1 MISITNII
9 QIVKDKLYCVK
20 YKGAKLMYAKDVMK
34 KQVISVKNEQLLKD
48 ALDILMKYQISG
60 VPVIDDR
67 NRLVGVLSEKDFL
80 TKEREL
86 NISSYIHLM
95 TSILT
100 IDGKK
105 QVAKDSDRLHSTK
118 VKHVMS
124 TPAFAV
130 HQDATIEE
138 VVSLMMNRHI
148 NRIPVVDEKSEI
160 IGIIGRIDLLPLL
173 INRQ

>member
-1 MISITNII
+1 MR
-9 QIVKDKLYCVK
+9 
-20 YKGAKLMYAKDVMK
+20 AKDIMK

-48 ALDILMKYQISG
+48 ALDILMTHQISG

-86 NISSYIHLM
+86 NISSYIQLM

-105 QVAKDSDRLHSTK
+105 QAAENSEILQLTK

-130 HQDATIEE
+130 HSDATIEE
-138 VVSLMMNRHI
+138 IVSLMMNRHI
-148 NRIPVVDEKSEI
+148 NRIPVVDEKNEI
-160 IGIIGRIDLLPLL
+160 IGIIGRRDLLPLL
-173 INRQ
+173 INR

>member
-1 MISITNII
+1 
-9 QIVKDKLYCVK
+9 
-20 YKGAKLMYAKDVMK
+20 MYAKDIMK
-34 KQVISVKNEQLLKD
+34 RQVISVKNDELLKD
-48 ALDILMKYQISG
+48 ALNILMKHQISG
-60 VPVIDDR
+60 VPVVDDT

-86 NISSYIHLM
+86 NISSYTHLM

-105 QVAKDSDRLHSTK
+105 QLLEHSDRLHSTK

-124 TPAFAV
+124 APAFAV
-130 HQDATIEE
+130 HSDATIEE

-148 NRIPVVDEKSEI
+148 NRIPVIDEKSNI
-160 IGIIGRIDLLPLL
+160 IGIIGRRDLLPLL
-173 INRQ
+173 INR